1 LVRSASWFGASVQ
14 LLSESSATSTR
25 AQFQLSKHPKVTILL
40 AARNGAE
47 FIRQQLESY
56 RAQTYPNWELVV
68 SDDGS
73 SDGTLALVDEFA
85 KTVSQPVVILRGPQK
100 GFWQNFVSMV
110 RSPEVS
116 GDLFGYSDQ
125 DDVWFDH
132 KLADAVAWFEQ
143 IPQDE
148 PALFCTRTQLVTR
161 QGEPMG
167 FSREFKR
174 MPCFANALVQNLGGG
189 NTMIFNVASRLA
201 LQKTPMEAQMVA
213 HDWWTYQVITGVGGR
228 VHYDPRPSL
237 AYRQHGENVFG
248 KNVGIQARL
257 TRALGLMSG
266 QMAQW
271 NEINVELLNQVRDE
285 LRPENVAI
293 LDIFARA
300 RAAWLPRRMSLFW
313 QSGVYR
319 QTAIENLALNL
330 AAVFGRI

>member
-1 LVRSASWFGASVQ
+1 MEF
-14 LLSESSATSTR
+14 E
-25 AQFQLSKHPKVTILL
+25 LSKHPKVTILL

-56 RAQTYPNWELVV
+56 RAQTYSNWELVV

-73 SDGTLALVDEFA
+73 SDDTLALVDEFA
-85 KTVSQPVVILRGPQK
+85 KSVSQRVLVLHGPRQ
-100 GFWQNFVSMV
+100 GFWQNFASMV
-110 RSPEVS
+110 RSPDVS

-125 DDVWFDH
+125 DDVWFAH
-132 KLADAVAWFEQ
+132 KLADAVTWFER

-167 FSREFKR
+167 FSREFGR
-174 MPCFANALVQNLGGG
+174 EPGFANALVQNLGGG
-189 NTMIFNVASRLA
+189 NTMIFNQAGRSVLR
-201 LQKTPMEAQMVA
+201 KTAPEAQMVA
-213 HDWWTYQVITGVGGR
+213 HDWWTYQIITGVGGL
-228 VHYDPRPSL
+228 VHYDSRPSL

-257 TRALGLMSG
+257 TRALGLASG

-271 NEINVELLNQVRDE
+271 NEINLGLLNQVRGE

-293 LDIFARA
+293 LDLFAGA
-300 RAAWLPRRMSLFW
+300 RTAWLPMRLWLLWR
-313 QSGVYR
+313 SGVYR
-319 QTAIENLALNL
+319 QTAIENLALFL
-330 AAVFGRI
+330 AAIFGRI